1 MTGSEREVLAA
12 KFSRILPLLNERER
26 RVLLGAEAWALGHGG
41 IRTVARTAGVSEA
54 TVSQGVREL
63 GLRTG
68 VDPGRARRAGAGRRR
83 RTEEDPG
90 ILPALSALLEPEGE
104 GPSPSP
110 LRWSV
115 KSTRELTAELGEQG
129 HVLSADTVAKLLRE
143 QGFLLQGPRS
153 AYGGK
158 RREGRHERFRAI
170 NDLVLAFETSGDPVV
185 HLRARRRILEP
196 SEGTGP
202 QDSNDRCEPSSDEHS
217 VSSALATLRMWW
229 TSHRSR
235 RPRGE
240 RLLIVVDSGEPHD
253 GANGIWEERIRHLGR
268 RFGVRVSST
277 HLPLGIFRWRESGEG
292 LRTRFL
298 QYWPDGRSVA
308 YETGIR
314 LVSPSRVRDP
324 RSMDIAHTV
333 SSDDE

>member
-1 MTGSEREVLAA
+1 M
-12 KFSRILPLLNERER
+12 
-26 RVLLGAEAWALGHGG
+26 
-41 IRTVARTAGVSEA
+41 
-54 TVSQGVREL
+54 
-63 GLRTG
+63 
-68 VDPGRARRAGAGRRR
+68 
-83 RTEEDPG
+83 
-90 ILPALSALLEPEGE
+90 
-104 GPSPSP
+104 
-110 LRWSV
+110 
-115 KSTRELTAELGEQG
+115 
-129 HVLSADTVAKLLRE
+129 
-143 QGFLLQGPRS
+143 
-153 AYGGK
+153 
-158 RREGRHERFRAI
+158 
-170 NDLVLAFETSGDPVV
+170 LAFETSGDPVV
-185 HLRARRRILEP
+185 HLRARRRVLEP

-277 HLPLGIFRWRESGEG
+277 HLPLGIFRWRESSEG